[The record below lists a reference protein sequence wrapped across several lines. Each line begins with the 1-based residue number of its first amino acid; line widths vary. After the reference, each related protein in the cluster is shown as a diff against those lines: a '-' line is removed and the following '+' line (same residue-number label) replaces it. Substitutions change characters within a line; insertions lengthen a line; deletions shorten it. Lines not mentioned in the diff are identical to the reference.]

1 MPPKPGKEFNE
12 KAKSF
17 LYSINLRPK
26 YSRKKDF
33 SDDIAAMAAR
43 IRKLARDEGYDRM
56 VKVKFDDGSLNRIG
70 VFFMNAPEKFAARV
84 KKLDGIQSVEK
95 PTDRTAAASARRSD
109 GRKYKQPRKER

>member
-1 MPPKPGKEFNE
+1 MPPKQDFNE
-12 KAKSF
+12 KAKSY

-33 SDDIAAMAAR
+33 SEDIREMAAR
-43 IRKLARDEGYDRM
+43 IRQLARDEGYGRM
-56 VKVKFDDGSLNRIG
+56 VRVKFDDGSLNKIG
-70 VFFMNAPEKFAARV
+70 VFFMNAPEKFAAKV

-95 PTDRTAAASARRSD
+95 PTDRTAAASARRAD